1 MNYQG
6 ASAKCEAL
14 GGNLPTIQSLEDFD
28 YVNSMT
34 SDLSWTALHPQF
46 KNNKVLK
53 CKGMQN

>member
-46 KNNKVLK
+46 KNNKVLIS
-53 CKGMQN
+53 ML